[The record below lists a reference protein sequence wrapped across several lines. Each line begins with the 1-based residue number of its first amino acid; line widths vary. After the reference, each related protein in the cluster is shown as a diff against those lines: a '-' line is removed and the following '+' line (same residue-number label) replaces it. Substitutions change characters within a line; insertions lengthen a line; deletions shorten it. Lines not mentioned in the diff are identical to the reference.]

1 MVSPKR
7 RPAPEQTI
15 APLSRTLLRS
25 AGFGLL
31 MTCAAVTARA
41 ESTTTPAA
49 EPTAPPAAEAAAA
62 STDPVITGSLERH
75 WTNNALDSDR
85 NVSDWYSLL
94 RGALQQQ
101 WGDSDAYAKLN
112 ADFQVSHYDHTSI
125 EDDRSLGVSAEAFRR
140 LTPGLELRGTLS
152 YRVSSTGDNLDIG
165 PLTLGTRE
173 AKQVFG
179 AQTQLGIDLG
189 NATSL
194 ILEAADSFEKLGAT
208 HFEDDLILPA
218 KLHADRNLFQ
228 LAARITRT
236 VGNFA
241 FGGSASALFASVERI
256 GYPPLFLSFDAYT
269 LRAEAAYKGS
279 DGSTLGL
286 ALGAEFLRGA
296 DNIYQRWRPTWQVTF
311 GKPLPRGFELRGTY
325 FGRYETSNTDDPLAS
340 WLQRAELEIG
350 TKLRE
355 NLGIASGI
363 FYELKDNLLYENQER
378 RKGIYAEA
386 TYDASKSMAIVL
398 RVDINRTIKT
408 VIDDREHSIDAFIA
422 LRAKI

>member
-7 RPAPEQTI
+7 RPASRQTV
-15 APLSRTLLRS
+15 APLSRSLLAS
-25 AGFGLL
+25 AALGLL

-41 ESTTTPAA
+41 ESTTVPAP
-49 EPTAPPAAEAAAA
+49 EPAPDAAVAPA
-62 STDPVITGSLERH
+62 TDPVITGSLERH
-75 WTNNALDSDR
+75 FTNNAFDSDR

-94 RGALQQQ
+94 RGTLQKQ
-101 WGDSDAYAKLN
+101 WGDNDAYAKVN
-112 ADFQVSHYDHTSI
+112 ADFQVSHYDRTSI
-125 EDDRSLGVSAEAFRR
+125 EDDRALGMSAEAFRR
-140 LTPGLELRGTLS
+140 LAPGLELRGTLS

-165 PLTLGTRE
+165 PFTLGTRE

-194 ILEAADSFEKLGAT
+194 ILEAADSYEKLGAT
-208 HFEDDLILPA
+208 HFEDDLILPT

-236 VGNFA
+236 VGQLA
-241 FGGSASALFASVERI
+241 FGASASALFASVEEI
-256 GYPPLFLSFDAYT
+256 GYPPLFLSFNAYT
-269 LRAEAAYKGS
+269 LRAEAAYKAS

-296 DNIYQRWRPTWQVTF
+296 NDIYQRWHPTWQVTF

-350 TKLRE
+350 IKLRE
-355 NLGIASGI
+355 NIGVASGI
-363 FYELKDNLLYENQER
+363 FYEIKDNLLYENQER
-378 RKGIYAEA
+378 RDGIYAET
-386 TYDASKSMAIVL
+386 TYDATKSLAFVF
-398 RVDINRTIKT
+398 RVDVSRTFKT
-408 VIDDREHSIDAFIA
+408 VIDDREHTVDAFVA
-422 LRAKI
+422 VRAKI

>member
-1 MVSPKR
+1 MVSRRR
-7 RPAPEQTI
+7 RPAHRQTV
-15 APLSRTLLRS
+15 APLSR
-25 AGFGLL
+25 GLL
-31 MTCAAVTARA
+31 ASAAIGLLVTCAAVPARA
-41 ESTTTPAA
+41 ESTTVPAA
-49 EPTAPPAAEAAAA
+49 EPTPDATIAAA
-62 STDPVITGSLERH
+62 TDPVMTGSLERH
-75 WTNNALDSDR
+75 WTNNAFDSDR

-94 RGALQQQ
+94 RGTLQKQ
-101 WGDSDAYAKLN
+101 WGDNDAYAKVN
-112 ADFQVSHYDHTSI
+112 ADFQVSHYDRTSI
-125 EDDRSLGVSAEAFRR
+125 EDDRGLGVSAEGFRR
-140 LTPGLELRGTLS
+140 LAPGLELRGTLS

-165 PLTLGTRE
+165 PFTLGTRE

-194 ILEAADSFEKLGAT
+194 ILEAANSYEKLGET
-208 HFEDDLILPA
+208 HFEDDLILPT

-236 VGNFA
+236 VGQLA
-241 FGGSASALFASVERI
+241 FGASASALFASVEEI
-256 GYPPLFLSFDAYT
+256 GYPPLFLSFNAYT
-269 LRAEAAYKGS
+269 LRAEAAYKAA
-279 DGSTLGL
+279 DGSTLGV

-296 DNIYQRWRPTWQVTF
+296 NDIYQRWRPTWQVTF

-350 TKLRE
+350 MKLRE
-355 NLGIASGI
+355 NIGIASGI

-386 TYDASKSMAIVL
+386 TYDATKSLAFVF
-398 RVDINRTIKT
+398 RVDVSRTVKT
-408 VIDDREHSIDAFIA
+408 VIDDREHTVDAFIA
-422 LRAKI
+422 VRAKI

>member
-1 MVSPKR
+1 MVSRKR
-7 RPAPEQTI
+7 RPAHDQTV
-15 APLSRTLLRS
+15 ATLSRKLLRS
-25 AGFGLL
+25 ACLGLV
-31 MTCAAVTARA
+31 MACAAGTARA
-41 ESTTTPAA
+41 ESTTVPAA
-49 EPTAPPAAEAAAA
+49 EPTAPATDPAA
-62 STDPVITGSLERH
+62 SPTDPVITGSLERH

-94 RGALQQQ
+94 RGTLQQQ
-101 WGDSDAYAKLN
+101 WGDNDAYAKLN
-112 ADFQVSHYDHTSI
+112 ADFQVSHYDRTTI
-125 EDDRSLGVSAEAFRR
+125 EDDRAMGVSAEAFRR
-140 LTPGLELRGTLS
+140 LAPGLELRGTLT

-173 AKQVFG
+173 FKQVFG

-208 HFEDDLILPA
+208 HFQDDLILPA

-236 VGNFA
+236 VGQFA
-241 FGGSASALFASVERI
+241 FGASASALFASVEQI
-256 GYPPLFLSFDAYT
+256 GYPPLFLSFNAYT
-269 LRAEAAYKGS
+269 IRAEAAYKAS
-279 DGSTLGL
+279 DGSTLGV
-286 ALGAEFLRGA
+286 ALGAELLRGA
-296 DNIYQRWRPTWQVTF
+296 NDIYERWRPTWQVTF

-350 TKLRE
+350 VKLRE
-355 NLGIASGI
+355 NLGLASGI
-363 FYELKDNLLYENQER
+363 FYEIKDNLLYENQER
-378 RKGIYAEA
+378 RDGVYAEA
-386 TYDASKSMAIVL
+386 TYDATKSMAIVV
-398 RVDINRTIKT
+398 RVDVNRTIKT
-408 VIDDREHSIDAFIA
+408 VIDDREHTVDAFIA